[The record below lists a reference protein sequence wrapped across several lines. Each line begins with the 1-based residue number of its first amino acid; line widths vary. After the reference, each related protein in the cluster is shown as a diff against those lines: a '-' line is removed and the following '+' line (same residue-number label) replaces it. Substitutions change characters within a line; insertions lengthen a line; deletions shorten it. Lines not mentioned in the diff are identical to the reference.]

1 MARVWIEDR
10 TTHES
15 YREAVKKAKAAKKTP
30 PGRWRVRWYD
40 PDGKERSQT
49 CATKPKAEKVQQDL
63 LDKLDKGSYR
73 DPSAGKTLFSV
84 VGEEWTKTLRKPGR
98 KTRHDYDEVY
108 RLYVLPK
115 WETWKVA
122 AIKWEDVSAWIDA
135 LCTEPGVSGRTL
147 SPARIIKIF
156 GVFRMIMKFAVK
168 SGKIAV
174 SPAVEHEL
182 PTIEDDDEH
191 VYLSYDQLEALAR
204 AAGDHGPLIRLLG
217 YSGIRWGEATA
228 VKSGRLNLDTRRL
241 RIVQAYSSVKGKLEL
256 GPVKNHEKRTVPLL
270 SSLVGELR
278 PRVSRD
284 DAEALVFTAPKG
296 GALHYN
302 NWRSRVFDKA
312 VKAAGLDDL
321 GLTPHKL
328 RHTAA
333 SLAIAAGA
341 DVKVVQTMLGHKSA
355 VMTLDLYGHLWPD
368 RLDEVAD
375 RLEEGRQLILERR
388 RVLARVGGLFTVLR
402 ERRAAED
409 ERDRAETSAVTVLAA

>member
-10 TTHES
+10 SKHKS
-15 YREAVKKAKAAKKTP
+15 YQEAVKKAKAARKEP
-30 PGRWRVRWYD
+30 PGRWRVRWYG
-40 PDGKERSQT
+40 PDGKPKAQT
-49 CATKPKAEKVQQDL
+49 CATKAKAENVQQDL
-63 LDKLDKGSYR
+63 LNKLDKGAYR

-84 VGEEWTKTLRKPGR
+84 VGEEWAKALRKPGR
-98 KTRHDYDEVY
+98 KTKHDYDEVY

-191 VYLSYDQLEALAR
+191 VYLSFEQLEALAR
-204 AAGDHGPLIRLLG
+204 ATGEHGPLIRLLG

-228 VKSGRLNLDTRRL
+228 VKSGRLNFDTRRL

-256 GPVKNHEKRTVPLL
+256 GPVKTHEKRTVPLL

-278 PRVSRD
+278 PLASRD
-284 DAEALVFTAPKG
+284 DPEALVFTAPKG

-302 NWRSRVFDKA
+302 NWRSRVFNKA
-312 VKAAGLDDL
+312 VKTAGFDDL

-388 RVLARVGGLFTVLR
+388 RTLAKFGGLLAALR
-402 ERRAAED
+402 DNRAAEEEND
-409 ERDRAETSAVTVLAA
+409 EDTTAVTLAA